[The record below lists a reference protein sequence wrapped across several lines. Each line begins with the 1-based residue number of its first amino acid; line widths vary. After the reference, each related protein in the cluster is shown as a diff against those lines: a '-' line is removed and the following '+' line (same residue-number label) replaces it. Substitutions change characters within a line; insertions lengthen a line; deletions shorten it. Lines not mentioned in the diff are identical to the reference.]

1 MNQYD
6 CLQLLRQIKDVSFA
20 TVDHLGK
27 PKNRIIDVMG
37 IQDGRLI
44 FCTARGKDFYRE
56 LLEHPYVGVAGL
68 TKTYQMIRLHGPVK
82 KLEESAYWIDKI
94 FENNPSMKE
103 VYPEDSRY
111 ILEPFCI
118 EEGELEYF
126 DLSVHPI
133 VRYSFT
139 LGASH
144 KEITGFEITDACIEC
159 GACARNCPQQ
169 CIHSQTPFQIDDRHC
184 LHCGLCMESCPV
196 DAIRKRG

>member
-1 MNQYD
+1 
-6 CLQLLRQIKDVSFA
+6 
-20 TVDHLGK
+20 
-27 PKNRIIDVMG
+27 
-37 IQDGRLI
+37 
-44 FCTARGKDFYRE
+44 
-56 LLEHPYVGVAGL
+56 
-68 TKTYQMIRLHGPVK
+68 MIRLHGPVK

-169 CIHSQTPFQIDDRHC
+169 LHFIHKHHFKLMTGIVYIVVYAWSLVQ
-184 LHCGLCMESCPV
+184 
-196 DAIRKRG
+196 